1 MSELSI
7 GQLAARTGISVATL
21 RTWEARHGFPAP
33 NRTPTGRR
41 IYVEQDV
48 DAVSHV
54 AAQRRAGLAL
64 DAAIQQVRRA
74 VEERPASVFA
84 ALQAAQPDLI
94 FHKVPKR
101 VMVAMSRAMEDE
113 YLSRGA
119 RGVVLASFQKERYY
133 RQSEHR
139 WRELARSAEIAA
151 VYAAF
156 PSARSRRRAR
166 PREIPLEDS
175 SPVQRE
181 WAITCVSQ
189 LFTACLAG
197 WQLPARPGAVD
208 GRRVYETVWTTRPA
222 SVLQVL
228 GTYVGLS
235 RPHAPDLAERL
246 LGLVEQTGRPPS
258 NDGSV
263 ADALANRMVAYVI
276 ETLDRRA
283 HAEVSGDRPAR

>member
-1 MSELSI
+1 MASRRPT
-7 GQLAARTGISVATL
+7 ARQPGGGSTSSRTSMRSPTLPRNGGLGWRSMPPSSSYAVPSRSARRRSSPRCRPPSPISSSTRSRSGSWWPCHGPW
-21 RTWEARHGFPAP
+21 RTS
-33 NRTPTGRR
+33 TC
-41 IYVEQDV
+41 
-48 DAVSHV
+48 
-54 AAQRRAGLAL
+54 
-64 DAAIQQVRRA
+64 
-74 VEERPASVFA
+74 
-84 ALQAAQPDLI
+84 
-94 FHKVPKR
+94 R
-101 VMVAMSRAMEDE
+101 V
-113 YLSRGA
+113 GCC
-119 RGVVLASFQKERYY
+119 GVVLASFQKEQYY

-156 PSARSRRRAR
+156 PSARPRRRAR
-166 PREIPLEDS
+166 PREIPLEAS